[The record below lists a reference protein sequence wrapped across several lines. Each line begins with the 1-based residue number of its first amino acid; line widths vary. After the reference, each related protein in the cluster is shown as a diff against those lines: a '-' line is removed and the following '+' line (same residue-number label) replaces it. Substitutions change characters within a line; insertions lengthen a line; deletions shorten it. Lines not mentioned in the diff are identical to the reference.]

1 MELSDGRK
9 LTLDLNGFDVGFAQG
24 QTFRVSK
31 GGLTLTGRGKLYEQ
45 QPQTAPVTL
54 LGSDDPHSQDHTALT
69 VGRDVTL
76 EGWSGLWIG
85 SGDGEQHAFGVT
97 AALSGQ
103 LVSSAQE
110 GGHAVHLSEAITAP
124 DGNVP
129 QIRLDGAALT
139 APEGTGLYL
148 GGYAQTEVNGSSI
161 LAANG
166 GTGVVL
172 SAGGLTIQGNT
183 TVTGGSGPFG
193 ATPGGDGSET
203 AHVALAVVQHPDK
216 LPVALTVTG
225 GTFTGGGA
233 LLEQNSQN
241 GDPEAAAKIH
251 LDISGGR
258 FHGSLYS
265 ENQTGFI
272 SGGFFTADPSPYLAD
287 GFAAEDSGDAVYH
300 YTVTAAGENPAQV
313 VTGEAEVSVSE
324 SVSDGEEQALAQ
336 QVAEALKDTQQGGGE
351 KPEIGEALR
360 AAASTVANQNPVTPE
375 QGKQALDDAG
385 IPSGDVTIV
394 VRPYLEISVADVSI
408 QDGNQTV
415 TLDITPKYMTLAATD
430 KDDIKLEEGAGQN
443 AVQMGQPQTLTITK
457 PVTVTLP
464 LTDGFAENGRLY
476 VKHEKNS
483 GAVYYYR
490 GTVAD
495 NVLTFT
501 NPNGFSRFSYSTAS
515 EVVADIGGRG
525 YPTLEAAVAAVEEGG
540 TIEVLAR
547 DLSAQVARE
556 VRFTVTGAGADT
568 VRFTAGPGYEKK
580 QVGTTYTFTYVGG
593 GSDDSGDSEDSGG
606 SGSVSYQIV
615 VSPSEN
621 GAITVSPGRAQKGD
635 QVTVTV
641 KPNEGYE
648 LGELTAA
655 RKSGGAVKLT
665 HQGDGRYTFVM
676 PSGQVIVAAVFVP
689 SQQPGLPF
697 GDVEAGAWYYE
708 SVAFA
713 YRGKWMVGTGPDRFG
728 VDDPATR
735 AMMWTILAAYDGAD
749 TAGGDPWY
757 LPGRRWAIE
766 RGVSDGTDPDGSIT
780 REQLA
785 VMLWRT
791 AGSPSAAGSLSGYG
805 DAGSVSHWAVEAL
818 TWAVDEGI
826 LSGMGGSILAPQGT
840 ATRAQTAVML
850 MGFVNYMEQ

>member
-1 MELSDGRK
+1 MLC
-9 LTLDLNGFDVGFAQG
+9 
-24 QTFRVSK
+24 
-31 GGLTLTGRGKLYEQ
+31 YEGIIQ
-45 QPQTAPVTL
+45 KEFK
-54 LGSDDPHSQDHTALT
+54 T
-69 VGRDVTL
+69 VKYW
-76 EGWSGLWIG
+76 EGEPW
-85 SGDGEQHAFGVT
+85 
-97 AALSGQ
+97 
-103 LVSSAQE
+103 
-110 GGHAVHLSEAITAP
+110 
-124 DGNVP
+124 
-129 QIRLDGAALT
+129 
-139 APEGTGLYL
+139 
-148 GGYAQTEVNGSSI
+148 
-161 LAANG
+161 
-166 GTGVVL
+166 
-172 SAGGLTIQGNT
+172 
-183 TVTGGSGPFG
+183 GPP
-193 ATPGGDGSET
+193 PGGDGSET

-540 TIEVLAR
+540 TIEVLAPYESR
-547 DLSAQVARE
+547 SYVDLTIGAMQQFGIKVASRARKNGSVLYRIPAPQRYTASDFAVE
-556 VRFTVTGAGADT
+556 GDYSQAAFLAVLGCVIGGITVTGLNPASQQGDKVILEILQRCGGKFKAVEGGYKFSRSLLRATEIDLADCPDLGPVLFTLGCFCSGETVIHNAG
-568 VRFTAGPGYEKK
+568 RLRLKE
-580 QVGTTYTFTYVGG
+580 
-593 GSDDSGDSEDSGG
+593 SDRIEAMQTELQKMGARIEVDGDEVHITGVALHAPNAPLSGHNDHRIVMALAVAACG
-606 SGSVSYQIV
+606 SGLPALIS
-615 VSPSEN
+615 
-621 GAITVSPGRAQKGD
+621 GAEAVNKSWPAFWDTLRA
-635 QVTVTV
+635 
-641 KPNEGYE
+641 
-648 LGELTAA
+648 LGA
-655 RKSGGAVKLT
+655 K
-665 HQGDGRYTFVM
+665 
-676 PSGQVIVAAVFVP
+676 
-689 SQQPGLPF
+689 
-697 GDVEAGAWYYE
+697 VE
-708 SVAFA
+708 F
-713 YRGKWMVGTGPDRFG
+713 D
-728 VDDPATR
+728 
-735 AMMWTILAAYDGAD
+735 
-749 TAGGDPWY
+749 
-757 LPGRRWAIE
+757 
-766 RGVSDGTDPDGSIT
+766 
-780 REQLA
+780 
-785 VMLWRT
+785 
-791 AGSPSAAGSLSGYG
+791 
-805 DAGSVSHWAVEAL
+805 
-818 TWAVDEGI
+818 
-826 LSGMGGSILAPQGT
+826 
-840 ATRAQTAVML
+840 
-850 MGFVNYMEQ
+850 